1 MTTSVLGKRPAPDHG
16 FDPTS
21 ANKAA
26 KIDEGSSPAL
36 SVFDRAVR
44 GDVAS
49 HQEVAQ
55 LRESVKELKEKVGLL
70 QEGFKLLTEKVEE
83 TKEKKLPSA
92 TNTSSPALTQPPR
105 APTPQVIN
113 LMLLTQSEK
122 LIKGQGF
129 YDQKDSQSAI
139 QYFLSANLPETH
151 QYYNQVQYELGESYF
166 LLKENDKAIP
176 YLKNALESEKYKSKA
191 NCALGKIYYLK
202 KDYPQAEKYFSHTTG
217 KWYVEG
223 RVGLAGTSY
232 ELKKYSQARRYLANA
247 KTLLTTLKHQSNQLL
262 VETIKEME
270 QKLSLQTDQH
280 QQGVILNDS

>member
-122 LIKGQGF
+122 LIKGNECCA
-129 YDQKDSQSAI
+129 QKDFQSAI
-139 QYFLSANLPETH
+139 QCFLSAELPETH
-151 QYYNQVQYELGESYF
+151 PDYKQLQCGLGLSYF
-166 LLKENDKAIP
+166 KLKENDKAIP
-176 YLKNALESEKYKSKA
+176 HFKNALGTKEYESNA
-191 NCALGKIYYLK
+191 NFYLGIIYYSK
-202 KDYPQAEKYFSHTTG
+202 KDYLQTQIGNPEGAEKPN
-217 KWYVEG
+217 
-223 RVGLAGTSY
+223 
-232 ELKKYSQARRYLANA
+232 KK
-247 KTLLTTLKHQSNQLL
+247 
-262 VETIKEME
+262 V
-270 QKLSLQTDQH
+270 
-280 QQGVILNDS
+280 